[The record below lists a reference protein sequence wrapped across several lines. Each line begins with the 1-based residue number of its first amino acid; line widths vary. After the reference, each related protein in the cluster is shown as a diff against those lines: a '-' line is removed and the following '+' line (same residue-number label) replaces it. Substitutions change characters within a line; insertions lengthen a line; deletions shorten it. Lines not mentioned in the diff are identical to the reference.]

1 MHSNLK
7 KKVTNNNINN
17 TNGCYKNL
25 SLDYMNLNKGSS
37 LNSNSSSFSSTNSTA
52 TNSIVLTP
60 INMSVNNISNNNTNT
75 NSNQSYRLNGNNGHS
90 LNDSFMQ
97 IDSYNLADNNT
108 TSLSKLIAKTQLKPN
123 FKLNFSS
130 LKVGPRVRQNSI
142 SKFTR
147 IE

>member
-1 MHSNLK
+1 
-7 KKVTNNNINN
+7 
-17 TNGCYKNL
+17 
-25 SLDYMNLNKGSS
+25 MNLNKGSS

-60 INMSVNNISNNNTNT
+60 INMSVNNISNNTTTNNNTT
-75 NSNQSYRLNGNNGHS
+75 NSNQSYRLYGNNGHS

-97 IDSYNLADNNT
+97 IDNYNLADNS

-142 SKFTR
+142 SKSTQ

>member
-1 MHSNLK
+1 
-7 KKVTNNNINN
+7 
-17 TNGCYKNL
+17 
-25 SLDYMNLNKGSS
+25 MNLNKGSS

-60 INMSVNNISNNNTNT
+60 INMSVNNISNS

-97 IDSYNLADNNT
+97 IDSYNLADNT

-130 LKVGPRVRQNSI
+130 LKVGPRARQNSI
-142 SKFTR
+142 SKSNR
-147 IE
+147 IKQVNTASIFLCQGEG